1 VELRIGKVYL
11 TFLAAVAVI
20 IVSLGGC
27 RNNDIEES
35 PNVQLSFSTDSVKF
49 DTVFNSV
56 GSATQLLK
64 VFNNEESYVRVSE
77 INLLND
83 ANNSYRINVDGL
95 SGDSFSDVEIPPNDS
110 IFIFVEVTVTPDAD
124 QIYPFVEGQLQFL
137 INGNEQLVDLVAWGW
152 DALFYVPTVFPSNG
166 LPDFT
171 VIDPDNPTATVTWT
185 DEKPIVIYGY
195 LVVDSLQTLII
206 EPGTEVFFHQ
216 GSGLWVYRDGNI
228 QAEGTIEQPITFQG
242 DRLEPFYD
250 EQPGQ
255 WDRIWINE
263 GSEDN
268 VFKNCLIKNNFIGI
282 QAETL
287 PFSYNIDAGL
297 TSNTLNL
304 ENVTIRNNSIA
315 GLFTRNYKVDG
326 TNLQLSS
333 GGQYLF
339 AGTGAGQYNFDQ
351 CTFANNWRF
360 GIRTTPSVFINNYF
374 QVDQSTIAVDDIESS
389 FFRNC
394 IIYGN
399 SFNEFGLDFENAQ
412 SIEVDMNFHNCL
424 FRSEEEVFQEYLD
437 DEDNLTFPGD
447 TYVNQQPGFVDFA
460 EGDLR
465 LTEDAFVRGKGADIN
480 SLPSNDI
487 IGTPY
492 GSPPPIGCFEFL
504 PE

>member
-1 VELRIGKVYL
+1 MELKIGKFYL
-11 TFLAAVAVI
+11 ALMALVALVVI
-20 IVSLGGC
+20 SLGGC
-27 RNNDIEES
+27 RNDEVEES
-35 PNVQLSFSTDSVKF
+35 PDVRLSFSTDSVKF
-49 DTVFNSV
+49 DTVFNTV

-64 VFNNEESYVRVSE
+64 VFNNEDSYVRVSE

-83 ANNSYRINVDGL
+83 PNNSYRVNVDGI
-95 SGDSFSDVEIPPNDS
+95 SGDSFRDIEIPPNDS

-124 QIYPFVEGQLQFL
+124 QLYPFVEGQLQFL
-137 INGNEQLVDLVAWGW
+137 VNGNEQLVDLVAWGW
-152 DALFYVPTVFPSNG
+152 DAIFYVPSVFPNNG

-171 VIDPDNPTATVTWT
+171 VIDPDNPNATVTWT
-185 DEKPIVIYGY
+185 KDKPIVVYGY
-195 LVVDSLQTLII
+195 LVVDSLQSLII

-216 GSGLWVYRDGNI
+216 GSGLWVYRDGNVR
-228 QAEGTIEQPITFQG
+228 AEGTLEEPIVFQG

-263 GSEDN
+263 GSEN
-268 VFKNCLIKNNFIGI
+268 NIFRNCLIKNNFIGI

-297 TSNTLNL
+297 SSNALEL

-315 GLFTRNYKVDG
+315 GLFTRNYRIDAD
-326 TNLQLSS
+326 NLQLSS

-339 AGTGAGQYNFDQ
+339 AGTGGGKYDFDQ

-374 QVDQSTIAVDDIESS
+374 QIDQTTLALAEIEESQ
-389 FFRNC
+389 FRNC

-399 SFNEFGLDFENAQ
+399 SFNEFGVDFE
-412 SIEVDMNFHNCL
+412 EGVDIDLQFQNCL

-437 DEDNLTFPGD
+437 DTANFTFIGD
-447 TYVNQQPGFVDFA
+447 TYVNADPGFVEFS
-460 EGDLR
+460 EGDFR
-465 LTEDAFVRGKGADIN
+465 LTEDAFVRGKGADVTG
-480 SLPSNDI
+480 LPSNDI
-487 IGTPY
+487 VGTPY
-492 GSPPPIGCFEFL
+492 GTPPPIGCFEFL